1 MNFTGQFLPA
11 LRKETYITVNTSLAV
26 IILIIFV
33 YSAIF
38 SPVRNNYPVTC
49 IHEKLTGEPCVSC
62 GLSHSFSLIIKGRIT
77 EAYKWNPYGMRIFLF
92 FLGQLFFRVM
102 FSYYYLAA
110 ESIRKQLVIY
120 DITGSVFLFFLSFY
134 PFIDYLF

>member
-1 MNFTGQFLPA
+1 MSFTEHFFSA
-11 LRKETYITVNTSLAV
+11 FRKETYITVNLSLAV
-26 IILIIFV
+26 IILMIFI
-33 YSAIF
+33 YFAAF
-38 SPVRNNYPVTC
+38 SPAKNNYPVTC

-77 EAYKWNPYGMRIFLF
+77 EAYKWNSYGMRIFLF
-92 FLGQLFFRVM
+92 FLGQLIFRVV

-110 ESIRKQLVIY
+110 QSIRKQLVIY
-120 DITGSVFLFFLSFY
+120 DITGSAFLFLLSFY